1 MSAVSDTDHDVLQW
15 PYVLLPLSS
24 AVFAIGY
31 VLYLSESAPA
41 LFGLFPRS
49 EVRLVLSQLSIA
61 LFAAYIVVILV
72 TRTIAAVPVSEYPA
86 SSRDAATDAT
96 RNAATDTDSGPDV
109 ASEPDGT
116 QRAGDSTGVDAGTQ
130 VAAMNQFTQA
140 LDEHLAMLCAWYVAA
155 HADLPADP
163 PASYHA
169 LLSDEFAETVRQL
182 DFSTGYDAGGSRP
195 TTWLSWSAVRLGEFR
210 RETMAILAVH
220 SDALDPAVTEQ
231 LHTLVNSRLTK
242 RVITAD
248 EADLPTE
255 PALLLFP
262 DTDTDDPLAAHLDT
276 LRDILA
282 LHETQGTS
290 SVTPIHEQDCWTTDH
305 DPQPGVA
312 RADPDTDDEQYYKL
326 F

>member
-1 MSAVSDTDHDVLQW
+1 MAAPSDFDHDAMRW
-15 PYVLLPLSS
+15 PYTLLPLSS

-31 VLYLSESAPA
+31 VLYLSEAAPA

-61 LFAAYIVVILV
+61 LFAAYVVVVLL
-72 TRTIAAVPVSEYPA
+72 TRTITTAPVAEGSDTGSNSGADPQRDPDIASE
-86 SSRDAATDAT
+86 RDRTRGGDGTTAATGAQ
-96 RNAATDTDSGPDV
+96 A
-109 ASEPDGT
+109 
-116 QRAGDSTGVDAGTQ
+116 
-130 VAAMNQFTQA
+130 AAMNQFTQA

-155 HADLPADP
+155 HGDSSPDP

-169 LLSDEFAETVRQL
+169 LLSDGFAETVREL

-220 SDALDPAVTEQ
+220 SDRLDPAVAEQ
-231 LHTLVNSRLTK
+231 LHTLGNSRLTK

-262 DTDTDDPLAAHLDT
+262 DTDGDDPLAEHLDT
-276 LRDILA
+276 LRDTLA
-282 LHETQGTS
+282 LHETQGSS
-290 SVTPIHEQDCWTTDH
+290 SVTPIHEQDLWAADS